1 MINSGPGDPGVTLP
15 GEGQPVVGE
24 LALLSGG
31 DGCGYGV
38 NTPTLT
44 HPSEL
49 KAYRIIVGLWF
60 LFEFYVFP
68 SEAG

>member
-1 MINSGPGDPGVTLP
+1 MINSRPADPGVTLP

-38 NTPTLT
+38 NLPT
-44 HPSEL
+44 
-49 KAYRIIVGLWF
+49 
-60 LFEFYVFP
+60 
-68 SEAG
+68 